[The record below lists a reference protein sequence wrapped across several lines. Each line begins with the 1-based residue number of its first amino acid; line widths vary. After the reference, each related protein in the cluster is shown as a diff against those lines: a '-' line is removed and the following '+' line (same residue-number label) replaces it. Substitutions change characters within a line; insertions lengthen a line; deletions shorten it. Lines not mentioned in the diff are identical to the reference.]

1 MILNEIFQKEIML
14 NKQSEEKEN
23 PEIMGTRKESHL
35 NLAFES
41 QNDQID
47 HRFYYEPMLSGHPD
61 KNATWETKIGDQTQ
75 KYPIWISSMTG
86 GTSNA
91 DDINKK
97 LAHTAKKFGF
107 GMGLGSCR
115 LALADNSLTD
125 GFNLRPI
132 LGDEIPFYVNLGIAQ
147 VEQLLEEGE
156 AYKIKN
162 LKEKLS
168 ADGLIVHVNP
178 LQEWLQPEGDVI
190 RYSPLETIKKLLNE
204 ISFPIIVKE
213 VGQGFGK
220 QSMEELLKLPLTA
233 IEFAANGGTNFSKLE
248 LFRNAGI
255 SDFYKEIVTL
265 GHSAAEMV
273 DLMNEVV
280 KETGKDIK
288 VKTVIVSGGIKSFLD
303 GYYAISKSALPAMY
317 GQAATFLKYANQSQ
331 EVLDNFA
338 WHQIQGLLLAKAFL
352 KVK

>member
-1 MILNEIFQKEIML
+1 MVNKHSNEIEDPGIL
-14 NKQSEEKEN
+14 
-23 PEIMGTRKESHL
+23 GTRKESHL
-35 NLAFES
+35 NLAFQA

-61 KNATWETKIGDQTQ
+61 QNATWETKLGEQTQ
-75 KYPIWISSMTG
+75 KFPIWISSMTG

-91 DDINKK
+91 DEINKK
-97 LAHTAKKFGF
+97 LAYTAKRFGF

-115 LALADNSLTD
+115 PALADNSLAG

-132 LGDEIPFYVNLGIAQ
+132 LGDEIPFYINLGIAQ
-147 VEQLLEEGE
+147 VEQLLESGEG
-156 AYKIKN
+156 YKIKN
-162 LKEKLS
+162 LKERLS

-178 LQEWLQPEGDVI
+178 LQEWLQPEGDRI
-190 RYSPLETIKKLLNE
+190 RFAPLETIKRLLNE

-220 QSMEELLKLPLTA
+220 QSMEELLQLPLTA

-265 GHSAAEMV
+265 GHSAIEMV
-273 DLMNEVV
+273 ELMNAVV
-280 KETGKDIK
+280 NDPGKEIK
-288 VKTVIVSGGIKSFLD
+288 VKTVIISGGIKSFLD
-303 GYYAISKSALPAMY
+303 GYYVISKSALPAMY

-331 EVLDNFA
+331 EELDNFA
-338 WHQIQGLLLAKAFL
+338 RHQINGLLLAKAFL

>member
-1 MILNEIFQKEIML
+1 ML
-14 NKQSEEKEN
+14 NKQLEEADN
-23 PEIMGTRKESHL
+23 PEIMSVRKESHL
-35 NLAFES
+35 NLALES

-61 KNATWETKIGDQTQ
+61 KNATWETKLGEQTQ

-91 DDINKK
+91 DEINKK

-115 LALADNSLTD
+115 LALADNSLAN

-147 VEQLLEEGE
+147 VEQLLESGEG
-156 AYKIKN
+156 YKIKN

-178 LQEWLQPEGDVI
+178 LQEWLQPEGDTI
-190 RYSPLETIKKLLNE
+190 RFAPLETIKRLLNE

-233 IEFAANGGTNFSKLE
+233 VEFAANGGTNFSKLE
-248 LFRNAGI
+248 LFRNAGMN
-255 SDFYKEIVTL
+255 DFYKEIVTL

-273 DLMNEVV
+273 ELMNAVIEDPAI
-280 KETGKDIK
+280 E
-288 VKTVIVSGGIKSFLD
+288 VKTKSVIISGGIKSFLD
-303 GYYAISKSALPAMY
+303 GYYVISKSALPAMY
-317 GQAATFLKYANQSQ
+317 GQAATFLKYANQAQ
-331 EVLDNFA
+331 EDLDNFA
-338 WHQIQGLLLAKAFL
+338 WHQIQGLMLAKAFL

>member
-1 MILNEIFQKEIML
+1 ML
-14 NKQSEEKEN
+14 NNQSERKEN
-23 PEIMGTRKESHL
+23 PDLMGTRKESHL

-41 QNDQID
+41 QNNEID
-47 HRFYYEPMLSGHPD
+47 HRFFYEPMLSGHPEN
-61 KNATWETKIGDQTQ
+61 NATWETKIGQQTQ

-91 DDINKK
+91 DEINKK
-97 LAHTAKKFGF
+97 LARTAKKFGF

-115 LALADNSLTD
+115 LALADNTLAQ

-132 LGDEIPFYVNLGIAQ
+132 LGDELPFYVNLGIAQ
-147 VEQLLEEGE
+147 IEQLLEAGE
-156 AYKIKN
+156 SYKIKN

-190 RYSPLETIKKLLNE
+190 RFPPLETIKKLLNE
-204 ISFPIIVKE
+204 ISFPLIVKE

-220 QSMEELLKLPLTA
+220 QSMAELVKLPLTA

-255 SDFYKEIVTL
+255 SDFYKEIASL
-265 GHSAAEMV
+265 GHSAEEMV
-273 DLMNEVV
+273 NLMNDVV
-280 KETGKDIK
+280 TDSGKDIN
-288 VKTVIVSGGIKSFLD
+288 VKTVIISGGIKNFLD
-303 GYYAISKSALPAMY
+303 GYYLISKSALPAMY

-331 EVLDNFA
+331 EVLDQFA